1 MWCAVK
7 QAVGHFPGST
17 GQFSGSVAVRATRR
31 WWCLTV
37 LVAGCATATPGL
49 ALMLDAIAEQSL
61 LGQPFRVVVPVVA
74 QPGEEL
80 SGECIKVIPSRVDA
94 GDSVPAI
101 AWARIAMERVAA
113 STRLVITTGLA
124 VNDPAM
130 RMTLEV
136 GCDRAIR
143 REYTMLFDP
152 PLEDAPVADAGAAM
166 SASANTAPAS
176 PPAAAAAPRAAA
188 AAAATPVPAPAFA
201 RSASPAARTGHAADR
216 TVARSA
222 EPRPASSTATARPRL
237 AISRSENGF
246 AAMSKSEQL
255 AALQEQEVVLRSRV
269 AELSLLVERMQQERI
284 AALSAQVER
293 LQLEANTAAAAQ
305 RAAEEAAR
313 MSPMATLARWYDE
326 NWPIVLVLLAASL
339 VGGALLWWRRS
350 APSRTIPDDDS
361 SPLTGDPQSG
371 LVDTYV
377 DDMLIASA
385 LNASRFANARSPN
398 TQTGNF
404 DTKPPSPRDHED
416 DFDHDV
422 ATQPQPA
429 TQSRR

>member
-1 MWCAVK
+1 
-7 QAVGHFPGST
+7 
-17 GQFSGSVAVRATRR
+17 
-31 WWCLTV
+31 
-37 LVAGCATATPGL
+37 
-49 ALMLDAIAEQSL
+49 MLDAIAEQSL
-61 LGQPFRVVVPVVA
+61 LGQPFRVVVPVVV

-80 SGECIKVIPSRVDA
+80 SGECIKVIPSRVEA

-130 RMTLEV
+130 RITLEV

-152 PLEDAPVADAGAAM
+152 PLEDAPVADASAA
-166 SASANTAPAS
+166 AAATATTAPAS
-176 PPAAAAAPRAAA
+176 APEAAAAPPAAGTA
-188 AAAATPVPAPAFA
+188 APTPVPAPAVA
-201 RSASPAARTGHAADR
+201 PSASPAARTSHAADR
-216 TVARSA
+216 AAPRSA
-222 EPRPASSTATARPRL
+222 EPRRSSSIATARPRL
-237 AISRSENGF
+237 AISRTVQGGGASEKGF
-246 AAMSKSEQL
+246 AAMSKSAQL
-255 AALQEQEVVLRSRV
+255 AAVEEQEMVLRNRV

-284 AALSAQVER
+284 AILSAEVER
-293 LQLEANTAAAAQ
+293 LQLEVNTAAAAQ

-313 MSPMATLARWYDE
+313 MSPMAALARWYGE
-326 NWPIVLVLLAASL
+326 NWPIVVALLAVAAL
-339 VGGALLWWRRS
+339 MGGTLLWWRRR
-350 APSRTIPDDDS
+350 APSRTIPDSDS
-361 SPLTGDPQSG
+361 SPLTEDPQSG

-385 LNASRFANARSPN
+385 TNASRFANARSPN
-398 TQTGNF
+398 IQTGNF